1 MMKPWINK
9 YTIMKMETIYTIV
22 NYGTLVILIILILL
36 VVWHGC
42 RFEIGS
48 EGAFY
53 LILELYPLKR
63 FFESM

>member
-1 MMKPWINK
+1 MMKPWSNQ
-9 YTIMKMETIYTIV
+9 YSSMKIETIYTII
-22 NYGTLVILIILILL
+22 NYSTLVVLIILVLL
-36 VVWHGC
+36 AVWHGL

-53 LILELYPLKR
+53 LKLELYPLKR

>member
-53 LILELYPLKR
+53 LKLELYPFSR

>member
-1 MMKPWINK
+1 MMKPWSNQ
-9 YTIMKMETIYTIV
+9 YTIMKMETIYTII

-53 LILELYPLKR
+53 LKLELYPLKR